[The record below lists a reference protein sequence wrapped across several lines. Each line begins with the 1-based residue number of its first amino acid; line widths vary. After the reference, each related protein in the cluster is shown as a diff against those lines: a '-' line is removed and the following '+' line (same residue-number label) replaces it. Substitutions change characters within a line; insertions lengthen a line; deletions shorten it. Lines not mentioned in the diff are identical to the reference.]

1 MDAAPDWYY
10 QNPPNAKLRTGAGGV
25 VARLENDN
33 VLIALIRDRGD
44 HEYVLPKGGVEPGET
59 LDDAAAR
66 EIREEAGFR
75 KLQLL
80 DDLGIGER
88 LAGKRNVW
96 QKTHYFLFVT
106 DEIEGRPTDRRE
118 WEVKWFDLD
127 HLPEFYWR
135 EKERPGGDK
144 REKVV
149 RFVTAAR
156 GWKRGGLTL
165 RRRRAGEGWPLKS
178 VSDLNVPR
186 SGARA

>member
-1 MDAAPDWYY
+1 MATAPDWYY
-10 QNPPNAKLRTGAGGV
+10 QKPSNAKLRSGAGGV
-25 VARLENDN
+25 VARLDNDK

-59 LDDAAAR
+59 LEQAAAR

-80 DDLGIGER
+80 DELGIGER

-106 DEIEGRPTDRRE
+106 DEVEGKPTDRRD

-135 EKERPGGDK
+135 EQQRLVRNN
-144 REKVV
+144 REKIV
-149 RFVTAAR
+149 RLVTAA
-156 GWKRGGLTL
+156 K
-165 RRRRAGEGWPLKS
+165 K
-178 VSDLNVPR
+178 
-186 SGARA
+186 